1 MLHVNVGSPNE
12 ASLFR
17 ANFIIQKITHL
28 ARLEELKGQVAGR
41 CSHARFA
48 VSGSDAAEQSLNKK
62 KVKEKA
68 IVGITVENKKW

>member
-17 ANFIIQKITHL
+17 ANFIIQIIPHL
-28 ARLEELKGQVAGR
+28 ARLEELKGQAAGR
-41 CSHARFA
+41 CGHARFA
-48 VSGSDAAEQSLNKK
+48 VSGSDAAEQSLNKE

-68 IVGITVENKKW
+68 IIGIKVENKKW